1 MAPFLCRRSRH
12 VTTAPK
18 SSTRSSLSIEPHA
31 VFSYYNE
38 TMSNVNSPDAEI
50 DFAARA
56 ENSLEPNANE
66 PSAEVLESRTT
77 GWVAQCR
84 ELHCAPPFG
93 SFVRAPDASPEDARR
108 EVVYGVVAHI
118 ETLPFEANRRPLAL
132 WTSENDMD
140 ARHPQIGKLL
150 RTTFE
155 VRCIGWTRGTLAN
168 GAQIHQSL
176 PPQPP
181 RLHSF
186 VNRCDAADVRAF
198 TAKHDWIRLLFDG
211 AGSNGGASAD
221 ELLVAACHEAFS
233 AYNGDIEYSIEVGKT
248 LALLLR
254 ADYLRLRAILSRIG
268 I

>member
-1 MAPFLCRRSRH
+1 
-12 VTTAPK
+12 
-18 SSTRSSLSIEPHA
+18 
-31 VFSYYNE
+31 
-38 TMSNVNSPDAEI
+38 MSNVESFTQTPCSD
-50 DFAARA
+50 
-56 ENSLEPNANE
+56 
-66 PSAEVLESRTT
+66 AEVLESRTT

-93 SFVRAPDASPEDARR
+93 SFVRAPNALPDDAQR
-108 EVVYGVVAHI
+108 EIIYGVVSHI

-132 WTSENDMD
+132 WTEENEMD

-155 VRCIGWTRGTLAN
+155 VTCVGWTRGEN
-168 GAQIHQSL
+168 RQIHQSS

-186 VNRCDAADVRAF
+186 VMRCEPEDVRRF
-198 TAKHDWIRLLFDG
+198 TQKHDWVRLLFDSC
-211 AGSNGGASAD
+211 ANSGASAD
-221 ELLVAACHEAFS
+221 EILVAACNQAIQSHEH
-233 AYNGDIEYSIEVGKT
+233 DIEYSIALGKT

-254 ADYLRLRAILSRIG
+254 ADYLRLRAILGRVG

>member
-1 MAPFLCRRSRH
+1 MGNIEY
-12 VTTAPK
+12 
-18 SSTRSSLSIEPHA
+18 SISPLFGAHA
-31 VFSYYNE
+31 DFSYHNE
-38 TMSNVNSPDAEI
+38 NMSNVETFTQAPCSD
-50 DFAARA
+50 
-56 ENSLEPNANE
+56 
-66 PSAEVLESRTT
+66 AEVLESRTT

-93 SFVRAPDASPEDARR
+93 SFVRTPNALPDDAAR
-108 EVVYGVVAHI
+108 EVIYGVVSHI

-132 WTSENDMD
+132 WTSESDMD

-155 VRCIGWTRGTLAN
+155 VRCVGWTRGEN
-168 GAQIHQSL
+168 QIIHQSL

-186 VNRCDAADVRAF
+186 VVRCERNDIESF
-198 TAKHDWIRLLFDG
+198 TQKHDWIRLLFDSG
-211 AGSNGGASAD
+211 TTPGGASCD
-221 ELLVAACHEAFS
+221 EILVVACSEAIAAHDG
-233 AYNGDIEYSIEVGKT
+233 NIEYSIGVGKT

-254 ADYLRLRAILSRIG
+254 ADYMRLRAFLSRIG